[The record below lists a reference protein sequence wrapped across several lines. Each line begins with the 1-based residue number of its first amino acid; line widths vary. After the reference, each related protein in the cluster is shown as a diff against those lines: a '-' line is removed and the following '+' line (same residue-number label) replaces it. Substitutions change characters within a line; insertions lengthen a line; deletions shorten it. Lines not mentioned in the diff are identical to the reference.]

1 MSNDNY
7 YVVIVPH
14 ADQAAQALTT
24 ARIAG
29 HASRHEPAA
38 HHHAAKAA
46 APSRAAASPSGS
58 ARPQSGGATRKR
70 GAPPEAGAAPKNG
83 ARRGGAGQRVRTWSV
98 VAGDQKY
105 DVTDFGTCG
114 YKIEHNGTIV
124 WTGVLA
130 GRGYD
135 THTTTLAADTLQ
147 EVLRLAY
154 VGDQREAAK
163 EGRSESPPP
172 APPSAEPKSETRAKP
187 KGQAKPKTEGSEP
200 ADGAAPSA
208 KPTGKPKAKR
218 PAKAKAS
225 APAPSPKAEH
235 GAEPKAKG
243 PAKRK
248 AASPRNGP
256 PTQRTPATP
265 PSATSHAPAASPSV
279 DDKKVLDALRKKF
292 REEDASTAEE
302 NFTAFKRIWLGG
314 GREAT
319 VEWMKHHTFPSA
331 ADAFIDWTNKH
342 FEAAQAMLN
351 NAPHSAAKSAKVA

>member
-1 MSNDNY
+1 
-7 YVVIVPH
+7 VH
-14 ADQAAQALTT
+14 
-24 ARIAG
+24 
-29 HASRHEPAA
+29 HASR
-38 HHHAAKAA
+38 AA
-46 APSRAAASPSGS
+46 APSRGAAASKGGS
-58 ARPQSGGATRKR
+58 AKPKSG
-70 GAPPEAGAAPKNG
+70 GAAPKDSAAPTSGAVAKSG
-83 ARRGGAGQRVRTWSV
+83 ARRAGAGQRVRTWSV
-98 VAGDQKY
+98 VVGDQKY
-105 DVTDFGTCG
+105 DVADFGPVCG

-124 WTGVLA
+124 WTGVLG

-163 EGRSESPPP
+163 AGRSESPPP

-187 KGQAKPKTEGSEP
+187 KGQAKPKPKTEGSEP
-200 ADGAAPSA
+200 AEGAAPSA

-218 PAKAKAS
+218 ATKAKAS
-225 APAPSPKAEH
+225 APAPSPKAEQ
-235 GAEPKAKG
+235 GAEPKPKG

-265 PSATSHAPAASPSV
+265 PSAKPHAPAAPPRI
-279 DDKKVLDALRKKF
+279 DDKKVLDALMKKF
-292 REEDASTAEE
+292 RDEDASTAEE
-302 NFTAFKRIWLGG
+302 NFAAFKRIWLGG

-351 NAPHSAAKSAKVA
+351 NAPHSAPKSAKVA